1 MSDVCRKVVQAAQKG
16 GFYTTSYIATAAAD
30 HEMRVKKEVDRY
42 ISELGFQLLSPFFV
56 IRLLATRV
64 CVRAR
69 GKKHNAGNDS
79 ANE

>member
-1 MSDVCRKVVQAAQKG
+1 MLELDPSVDTYELLLLC
-16 GFYTTSYIATAAAD
+16 IATAAAD

-64 CVRAR
+64 LVRVA
-69 GKKHNAGNDS
+69 HF
-79 ANE
+79 

>member
-1 MSDVCRKVVQAAQKG
+1 
-16 GFYTTSYIATAAAD
+16 
-30 HEMRVKKEVDRY
+30 MRVKKEVDRY

-64 CVRAR
+64 LVVRVHAR

>member
-1 MSDVCRKVVQAAQKG
+1 MFVERLFRQHKKG
-16 GFYTTSYIATAAAD
+16 DTTSYIATAAAD

>member
-1 MSDVCRKVVQAAQKG
+1 MLELDPSVDTYELLLLC
-16 GFYTTSYIATAAAD
+16 IATAAAD

-64 CVRAR
+64 LVVRVHAR

>member
-16 GFYTTSYIATAAAD
+16 GYYYVATAAAD

-56 IRLLATRV
+56 IRLLATQVRV

-69 GKKHNAGNDS
+69 GK
-79 ANE
+79 ET